1 VKLHR
6 QQILGA
12 LLLAAVVLC
21 IFLYRAR
28 HILFP

>member
-1 VKLHR
+1 MQLPR
-6 QQILGA
+6 QQVIGA
-12 LLLAAVVLC
+12 ILLALVVLL